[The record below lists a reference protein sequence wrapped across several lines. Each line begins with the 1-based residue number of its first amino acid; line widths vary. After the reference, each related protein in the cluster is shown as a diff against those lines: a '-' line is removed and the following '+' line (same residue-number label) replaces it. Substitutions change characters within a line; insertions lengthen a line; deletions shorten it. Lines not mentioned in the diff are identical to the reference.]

1 MNYPKL
7 VNSNS
12 LLLLLAVGLIAT
24 SLVVPRLNSIST
36 NNSAFVFDKP
46 TNTTLIELSQ
56 PIIESLDNSG
66 NDGLELAK
74 LYRDLAK
81 LIDISDIIKNTEE
94 IREANR
100 ISGKMLDLNL
110 KDKYPGLADAANN
123 LVVSYIGDDNL
134 VLSPELRQKSS
145 EAFRALAWA
154 CSEGSK

>member
-1 MNYPKL
+1 MNYQKL
-7 VNSNS
+7 ANSNS
-12 LLLLLAVGLIAT
+12 LLLLVALALIAT
-24 SLVVPRLNSIST
+24 SLIVPRLNAVGT
-36 NNSAFVFDKP
+36 TDSALVFDKP
-46 TNTTLIELSQ
+46 TDTKLVELSQ
-56 PIIESLDNSG
+56 PIIDALDNSG

-81 LIDISDIIKNTEE
+81 LIDITDIIKNTEE

-100 ISGKMLDLNL
+100 ISGKILDLNL

-123 LVVSYIGDDNL
+123 LVVSYIGDDN
-134 VLSPELRQKSS
+134 VILSPELRQKSS